1 MIEER
6 VIKISE
12 DGSAT
17 LYVPSLDEHYHSWH
31 GAIRESMHIFIN
43 AGLEQC
49 NKTDIIN
56 ILEVG
61 FGTGL
66 NALLTLIHKPTST
79 IQYHSLE
86 KYPVASNLVSQLNY
100 PELLGSGQLRD
111 LFDTMHSVEWDKAHK
126 LTDDFY
132 LTKHWCD
139 FQDFRSNLKFNLIY
153 FDAFG
158 PDKQPELWTE
168 AMFANIASMTAP
180 GGILT
185 TYSAKGS
192 VRRALQAAGF
202 WVERLPGPPGKRQ
215 MIRATYQGV

>member
-66 NALLTLIHKPTST
+66 NALLTLMHKPAST
-79 IQYHSLE
+79 VYYHSLE
-86 KYPVASNLVSQLNY
+86 KYPVPVELVSQLNY
-100 PELLGSGQLRD
+100 PELLGSDQLRRQ
-111 LFDTMHSVEWDKAHK
+111 FDTMHSLVWDKEHR
-126 LTDDFY
+126 LTDAFFI
-132 LTKHWCD
+132 TKHLCD
-139 FQDFRSNLKFNLIY
+139 FLDFRSDLKFNLIY

-158 PDKQPELWTE
+158 PEKQPELWTE

-202 WVERLPGPPGKRQ
+202 KVERLPGPPGKRQ
-215 MIRATYQGV
+215 MIRAVFQGI